1 MSRLTAGCSG
11 RRLRAAAE
19 RVIVR
24 RTGAMSC
31 VLRIGGDHL
40 DADALARNIA
50 LPIYRVD
57 RKGEPRQPRSRG
69 LFEMSTVH
77 LDVSE
82 AAFSD
87 LQAQIEDAIAFLT
100 TNSGALTAVIQF
112 PGVERAT
119 LDFAVEAKD
128 VAIDSKYLP
137 PELMRR
143 AGDLGIG
150 IELSIYP
157 QGRGGDA

>member
-1 MSRLTAGCSG
+1 VVRSHATVAF
-11 RRLRAAAE
+11 AAE
-19 RVIVR
+19 RQVAR

-31 VLRIGGDHL
+31 VLRIGGDQL
-40 DADALARNIA
+40 DADALAPRVG
-50 LPIYRVD
+50 LPIYRID
-57 RKGEPRQPRSRG
+57 RKGQPRVPRG
-69 LFEMSTVH
+69 RGVFQTSTVH

-82 AAFSD
+82 APFSD
-87 LQAQIEDAIAFLT
+87 LQAQVGDAIAFLT
-100 TNSGALTAVIQF
+100 KNSDALGAAIQF

-137 PELMRR
+137 PELMRL

>member
-1 MSRLTAGCSG
+1 
-11 RRLRAAAE
+11 
-19 RVIVR
+19 
-24 RTGAMSC
+24 MSC
-31 VLRIGGDHL
+31 VLRIGGAQL
-40 DADALARNIA
+40 DADALARSIG

-57 RKGEPRQPRSRG
+57 RKGEPGRPRSRG
-69 LFEMSTVH
+69 VYEASAVH

-87 LQAQIEDAIAFLT
+87 LQAQVGDAIAFLT
-100 TNSGALTAVIQF
+100 KNSSALSAAIQF

-119 LDFAVEAKD
+119 LDFAVGAKD

-157 QGRGGDA
+157 QERGSP